1 MVTCPRCGRE
11 VEEGSYFCKYCG
23 ATLESPSKGASSP
36 SELRGIVERRL
47 NAIRT
52 RDEAVLEDVVEESGY
67 TKFDD
72 WPPFTLQDSQLALD
86 NEKGAYKVIRK
97 YDYELKDYRENVLDG
112 AAVVGFHIHYWGT
125 IRDQDF
131 DVNSRVTLVLKKR
144 DQSWRVVHE
153 HWSRFPETRP
163 RRGLFG

>member
-1 MVTCPRCGRE
+1 MVTCPKCGRE
-11 VEEGSYFCKYCG
+11 VEEGSYFCKFCG
-23 ATLESPSKGASSP
+23 ATLESPSKESSSP

-52 RDEAVLEDVVEESGY
+52 RDKDILEEIVEESVY

-72 WPPFTLQDSQLALD
+72 WPPFTRQDSKQALD

-97 YDYELKDYRENVLDG
+97 YDYELKDYWENVLDDV
-112 AAVVGFHIHYWGT
+112 AVVGFYIHYWGT
-125 IRDQDF
+125 IRDQSF
-131 DVNSRVTLVLKKR
+131 DVNSRVTIILKKQ
-144 DQSWRVVHE
+144 DQSWKVVHE
-153 HWSRFPETRP
+153 HWSRFPETRQ